1 MNWEAIGA
9 IGEIVGAI
17 GVIITL
23 VYLAVQI
30 RSSARATEAQ
40 VHASLSSEMESL
52 AVALAQDD
60 ALADAMTL
68 AMRDGDL
75 TDAQRTKLGWWFGGF
90 MRVCESHILQRELG
104 ATSIEIEKPIAN
116 ILSRYA
122 QSNFF
127 HSIMTRMVENRTATD
142 KFLGWLECEVLNREL

>member
-40 VHASLSSEMESL
+40 VHANLSFEMESL

-60 ALADAMTL
+60 TLADAMSL
-68 AMRDGDL
+68 ALREGDL

-90 MRVCESHILQRELG
+90 MRVCESHIIQRELG
-104 ATSIEIEKPIAN
+104 ATSIQIERPIAN

-127 HSIMTRMVENRTATD
+127 RSIMTRMVENRTATD
-142 KFLGWLECEVLNREL
+142 EFLGWLDCEVLNREM